1 LKLNFIFIIIN
12 EALPMSRLSS
22 LFRVLGAALLAAAV
36 MTPGVNLRAQTAA
49 GSPTST
55 PPQPIQDNS
64 FLIEEAYN
72 QEAAVVQHISAFT
85 RLWSSQDW
93 AYSFTQEWPVPGRPR
108 HQLSYTV
115 VASSAGAFPG
125 SGPGFGDSLFNY
137 RYQVLGS
144 GQSRVA
150 FAPRVTLIAPTGSAG
165 AGRGYG
171 GFGLQTSLPL
181 SVVLG
186 KRFVTHWNL
195 GTTLIPKARNAAGD
209 RASTMAYNA
218 GHSIVWLAK
227 PRFNVLLET
236 VWSGNE
242 AVIARGQ
249 TQRSHSLLVSP
260 GIRWAHNFASGL
272 QIVPGI
278 AVPMGVGPSRGER
291 GVILYLSF
299 EHPWRSLY
307 GTK

>member
-1 LKLNFIFIIIN
+1 LKLNFIFIFIN
-12 EALPMSRLSS
+12 EALMSRLFSS
-22 LFRVLGAALLAAAV
+22 CFRVFAAALLAAAV
-36 MTPGVNLRAQTAA
+36 MTPGVKVRAQTGAESPAA
-49 GSPTST
+49 T

-64 FLIEEAYN
+64 FLVEEAYN
-72 QEAAVVQHISAFT
+72 QEAGVVQHISTFT
-85 RLWSSQDW
+85 RLWASRDW
-93 AYSFTQEWPVPGRPR
+93 AYTFTQEWPVPGRPR
-108 HQLSYTV
+108 HQLSYTAAV
-115 VASSAGAFPG
+115 TSAGAFPG

-137 RYQVLGS
+137 RYQVVGN
-144 GQSRVA
+144 GESRVA
-150 FAPRVTLIAPTGSAG
+150 FAPRVTLIAPTGTPRF
-165 AGRGYG
+165 GRGYG
-171 GFGLQTSLPL
+171 GFGLQTNLPL

-195 GTTLIPKARNAAGD
+195 GTTLIPNARNAAGE
-209 RASTMAYNA
+209 RAATAAYNA
-218 GHSIVWLAK
+218 GQSIVWLAK

-299 EHPWRSLY
+299 EHPLRRLY
-307 GTK
+307 ETK